1 MTSTTHNWFL
11 QDAEP
16 VRDPRIPAGVEY
28 HRALVSEK
36 RRIPRGILAIVL
48 LAVGLIGFGGLGTE
62 ITKLLN
68 GQLGLPATSPISTAV
83 GMLSLIA
90 LIPYSMLIQRVLYG
104 VPAKSLHSVTAHF
117 RFAILGR
124 TLFAFGPFVMIAVAV
139 NYLAPATMITWSTI
153 DLVSFFLIGML
164 LSPLAAAGEEY
175 GVRGLMFRVLGSWT
189 KRPLPGLV
197 LGIIG
202 STVLFS
208 LIHGATDP
216 FLFASYLFLFG
227 SCAIVTW
234 RTGGLEAAIVIHG
247 VYNLSGIL
255 LTTTMHADLTGQL
268 ATRDTAQGTL
278 LILLPSV
285 VVAISAA
292 VIWWMSRTT
301 DPARTLEHVKN

>member
-1 MTSTTHNWFL
+1 MTTTAHNWL
-11 QDAEP
+11 LLDADP

-28 HRALVSEK
+28 HRVLVGEK
-36 RRIPRGILAIVL
+36 RRIPRGILAIAL
-48 LAVGLIGFGGLGTE
+48 LAVGLIGFGVLGTE
-62 ITKLLN
+62 VTKLLN
-68 GQLGLPATSPISTAV
+68 GQLGLPETSPISTAV
-83 GMLSLIA
+83 GMLSLVA
-90 LIPYSMLIQRVLYG
+90 LIPYSMLMQRVLYG
-104 VPAKSLHSVTAHF
+104 VPAKSLHSVTGYF
-117 RFAILGR
+117 RFAVLGR
-124 TLFAFGPFVMIAVAV
+124 ALVAFGPFILIAVAA
-139 NYLAPATMITWSTI
+139 NYLAPDTVITWSTI

-175 GVRGLMFRVLGSWT
+175 GVRGLMFRVLGSWA
-189 KRPLPGLV
+189 KHPLPGLI

-216 FLFASYLFLFG
+216 ILFASYLLLFG

-234 RTGGLEAAIVIHG
+234 RTGGLETAIVLHG

-268 ATRDTAQGTL
+268 STRDEAKGTI

-285 VVAISAA
+285 VVTISTA
-292 VIWWMSRTT
+292 VIWWMSRRTG
-301 DPARTLEHVKN
+301 PARTLEHVNN

>member
-1 MTSTTHNWFL
+1 MTTTAHNWL
-11 QDAEP
+11 LHDAEP
-16 VRDPRIPAGVEY
+16 VRDRRIPAGVEY
-28 HRALVSEK
+28 HRVLVSEN
-36 RRIPRGILAIVL
+36 RRIPRGVLAILL
-48 LAVGLIGFGGLGTE
+48 LAVGLIGFGVLGTE
-62 ITKLLN
+62 ATKLLN

-83 GMLSLIA
+83 GMLGLVA
-90 LIPYSMLIQRVLYG
+90 LIPSSMLIQRVLYG
-104 VPAKSLHSVTAHF
+104 VPAKSLHSVTGHF

-124 TLFAFGPFVMIAVAV
+124 TLVVFGPFIVIAVAA
-139 NYLAPATMITWSTI
+139 NYLAPDTMITWSTI

-189 KRPLPGLV
+189 KHPLPGLV

-208 LIHGATDP
+208 LMHGTTDP
-216 FLFASYLFLFG
+216 ILFASYLLLFG

-234 RTGGLEAAIVIHG
+234 RTGGLEAAIVLHG

-268 ATRDTAQGTL
+268 STRDEAQGTL
-278 LILLPSV
+278 LHLLPSV
-285 VVAISAA
+285 FVAVSTA
-292 VIWWMSRTT
+292 VIWWMSHTT
-301 DPARTLEHVKN
+301 GPARTLEHAKN